1 MEFFMIVILV
11 IAAFAANFF
20 SVMTGGAGLIMT
32 PLMVAF
38 GMPPVNAIA
47 CTKFSYIGSSVTGTI
62 KFHKEKKID
71 YKLALPL
78 VIFSVVG
85 SLLGA
90 FLLFIVPPRFLK
102 MFIAFMM
109 LGILALVVFNRNIG
123 VKDKPMDITR
133 RRLFFGGIL
142 VSLAIVMGIL
152 AGGGLVVLIS
162 YVLVFLFG
170 ESFMHSAGT
179 QKILNDVTFL
189 ILAVIFMI
197 MGVVRYEIAIPLL
210 VSASLGGWFGAVYG
224 LSRSA
229 IWIKNTFMV
238 VIVLLS
244 TKILLTL

>member
-1 MEFFMIVILV
+1 MEFFMIVILI

-47 CTKFSYIGSSVTGTI
+47 ATKFSYLGSSITGTI

-71 YKLALPL
+71 YKIALPL
-78 VIFSVVG
+78 TLYAVVG
-85 SLLGA
+85 AFLAA
-90 FLLFIVPPRFLK
+90 FLLFLVPPSFLK

-123 VKDKPMDITR
+123 VKDKELAESRWRM
-133 RRLFFGGIL
+133 FFGGLLIL
-142 VSLAIVMGIL
+142 VAVVMGTL
-152 AGGGLVVLIS
+152 AGGGLIVLIS
-162 YVLVFLFG
+162 YVLVLLFG

-179 QKILNDVTFL
+179 QKILNDVIFI
-189 ILAVIFMI
+189 ILAAIFMVK
-197 MGVVRYEIAIPLL
+197 GVVQYEIAVPLL